1 MSVEVTFEMVDILL
15 CTGGNIYVRC
25 PENDAD
31 AVMILFRERIRKF
44 CILCIYRVSIYVYMY
59 LRPMAIIIYL
69 CIYAR
74 RSVAYIFGLVIWYIW
89 ITDSTERVTIYLPD
103 SKREPFSLEDI

>member
-44 CILCIYRVSIYVYMY
+44 CILCIYRVSIYMYIYVFAPYGDYYLFMYLCPTKCSVHIWSCNMVYMDY
-59 LRPMAIIIYL
+59 RLYEEGHHLP
-69 CIYAR
+69 AR
-74 RSVAYIFGLVIWYIW
+74 LKA
-89 ITDSTERVTIYLPD
+89 
-103 SKREPFSLEDI
+103 